1 MGGIQPARLI
11 VLVTGSRLYDDAWT
25 IKATLDQVA
34 ADVEEE
40 NVDQLVIRHGACYPP
55 PDPITRRI
63 PARSADWL
71 THLWIERFAPA
82 LPIEVVEQERPAD
95 WNAPCRA
102 ACQSRTHRDRTV
114 HHRRPGRG
122 GTYCPMAGVYR
133 NEAMVR
139 EDPHPDLGVAFLRDN
154 SSGTRHCITA
164 MREFGI
170 PVEEI
175 PYLPQG
181 ASR

>member
-1 MGGIQPARLI
+1 MGGIVVPARLI

-25 IKATLDQVA
+25 IKATLDSVA
-34 ADVEEE
+34 ADVAEE
-40 NVDQLVIRHGACYPP
+40 NFDQLVIRHGACYPKR
-55 PDPITRRI
+55 DTRTGRI

-71 THLWIERFAPA
+71 THLWIERFGPA

-102 ACQSRTHRDRTV
+102 ACQSKTRRSKTV
-114 HHRRPGRG
+114 DHRRPGYG
-122 GTYCPMAGVYR
+122 GTYCPMAGCYR

-170 PVEEI
+170 HVEEI
-175 PYLPQG
+175 PYQ
-181 ASR
+181 